1 MSQTITFWCPT
12 FQVESIANEAGLQVA
27 GYYAA
32 CELFNDNTIDKA
44 PGSKIADK
52 IAENIPTGNACFAVL
67 DNATLTAK
75 EYGPALNVWQSIENR
90 WTPAKFSVQQSD
102 ETLDAVSLLVKR
114 GAMKDIYDFDNHL
127 DNVKLDWANEHL
139 NRDID
144 QLLAMY

>member
-1 MSQTITFWCPT
+1 M
-12 FQVESIANEAGLQVA
+12 ANKTGLQVA

-44 PGSKIADK
+44 PGAKIADK
-52 IAENIPTGNACFAVL
+52 IAENIPNGGNACFAVL

-75 EYGPALNVWQSIENR
+75 EFGPALHLWQSIENR
-90 WTPAKFSVQQSD
+90 WTPANFSMEQCD
-102 ETLDAVSLLVKR
+102 ETLDAVNLLVQR
-114 GAMKDIYDFDNHL
+114 GAMKDVTDFDNHL

-139 NRDID
+139 NRDIE

>member
-1 MSQTITFWCPT
+1 M
-12 FQVESIANEAGLQVA
+12 ANETGLQVA

-44 PGSKIADK
+44 PGSKIADR
-52 IAENIPTGNACFAVL
+52 IAENIPNGNACFAVL
-67 DNATLTAK
+67 DNATLTAT
-75 EYGPALNVWQSIENR
+75 EFGPALHLWQSIEGR
-90 WTPAKFSVQQSD
+90 WAPAKFGVQQSD

-139 NRDID
+139 NRDIE

>member
-1 MSQTITFWCPT
+1 MQRHGLRVS
-12 FQVESIANEAGLQVA
+12 FQVEAMANEAGLQVA

-44 PGSKIADK
+44 PGTKIADK
-52 IAENIPTGNACFAVL
+52 IAENIPNGGAACFAVL

-75 EYGPALNVWQSIENR
+75 EFGPALHLWQSIENR
-90 WTPAKFSVQQSD
+90 WTSAKFSVQQSD
-102 ETLDAVSLLVKR
+102 ETLDAVSLLVQR

-139 NRDID
+139 NRDIE